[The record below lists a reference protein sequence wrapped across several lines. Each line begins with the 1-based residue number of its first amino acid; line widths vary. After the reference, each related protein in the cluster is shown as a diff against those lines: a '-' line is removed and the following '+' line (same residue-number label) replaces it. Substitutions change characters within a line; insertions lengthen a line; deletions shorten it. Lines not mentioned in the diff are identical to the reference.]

1 MTQKVLGKICSA
13 EYGKYKALDEFF
25 GLQLDFSLGDGTKA
39 NSTIKYTVNISP
51 YRSWTSTERATAIT
65 KQIDFI
71 NQLLN
76 DAKCSYI
83 SELINK
89 PVEVEIDEDKKLFF
103 NFRILTEVL

>member
-1 MTQKVLGKICSA
+1 MAEKVLGKIVFA
-13 EYGKYKALDEFF
+13 EYGIIKDLEHCF
-25 GLQLDFSLGDGTKA
+25 GLQLTFSLGDGRMV
-39 NSTIKYTVNISP
+39 SSSIKYTVNISP
-51 YRSWTSTERATAIT
+51 YCDWTPIERATAME

-76 DAKCSYI
+76 DAKCSYV